1 MTPEQALTLLKD
13 AYLDDEH
20 ATIRSLN
27 IADYHA
33 LLSLLEGMRWKPIQD
48 NRPLRGERII
58 YHEAGS
64 LYVVV
69 WDALAAATF
78 WNGEWIYAGH
88 ILPTPPGDDA

>member
-33 LLSLLEGMRWKPIQD
+33 LLSLLEGMRWK
-48 NRPLRGERII
+48 
-58 YHEAGS
+58 
-64 LYVVV
+64 
-69 WDALAAATF
+69 
-78 WNGEWIYAGH
+78 
-88 ILPTPPGDDA
+88 LPAVPEEGTPSTSTPS